1 MTRTLSD
8 DMREER
14 EDLKE
19 AAEQTLNIIVD
30 MDLEG
35 RIKWV
40 SPSWKQV
47 VGSSPES
54 VEGHMISEILLGNKD
69 VFRESIESMKQDD
82 SRSRFI
88 RFAVQ
93 MGSDSV
99 LKFAPEPS
107 PVAKETS
114 ATDAEGVDDSHPE
127 DEQNRNVLNMEGQ
140 GIMVYDRTDDEA
152 GHVSQSER
160 LSCWIT
166 DSFPITDYVDAATL
180 DRAKRSHNRSAAP
193 ARRVFGG
200 WSRGIGK
207 LPDRTSGRSSNRTRP
222 CQTSCADTRSLS
234 HL

>member
-1 MTRTLSD
+1 MANNASPKPQFLAPPAVTALRQEARNIDPKMVRTLSD

-35 RIKWV
+35 RIIWV

-47 VGSSPES
+47 VGSSPAS

-69 VFRESIESMKQDD
+69 VFRDAIESMRQDD

-93 MGSDSV
+93 MGPDSV
-99 LKFAPEPS
+99 LKYSPEPS
-107 PVAKETS
+107 PEAIQNETG
-114 ATDAEGVDDSHPE
+114 DQKVENDVENLQEEH
-127 DEQNRNVLNMEGQ
+127 NHNVLNMEGQ

-152 GHVSQSER
+152 GHVSSLTTRFLTQ
-160 LSCWIT
+160 
-166 DSFPITDYVDAATL
+166 
-180 DRAKRSHNRSAAP
+180 
-193 ARRVFGG
+193 
-200 WSRGIGK
+200 
-207 LPDRTSGRSSNRTRP
+207 LPYMHI
-222 CQTSCADTRSLS
+222 C
-234 HL
+234 H

>member
-1 MTRTLSD
+1 MASNASPNPQFLAPPAVTALRQEARNIDPKMVRSLSD

-47 VGSSPES
+47 VGSSPKS
-54 VEGHMISEILLGNKD
+54 IEGRMISDILLGNRD
-69 VFRESIESMKQDD
+69 VFRDAIDSMRQDD

-93 MGSDSV
+93 MGPDSV
-99 LKFAPEPS
+99 LKYSPEPS
-107 PVAKETS
+107 PAATKDETGGG
-114 ATDAEGVDDSHPE
+114 EEVDDARQQEEH
-127 DEQNRNVLNMEGQ
+127 QQKVLNMEGQ

-152 GHVSQSER
+152 GHVRFQ
-160 LSCWIT
+160 
-166 DSFPITDYVDAATL
+166 PIPP
-180 DRAKRSHNRSAAP
+180 R
-193 ARRVFGG
+193 
-200 WSRGIGK
+200 
-207 LPDRTSGRSSNRTRP
+207 
-222 CQTSCADTRSLS
+222 QTNCVLC
-234 HL
+234 

>member
-1 MTRTLSD
+1 MVRTLSD

-47 VGSSPES
+47 VGSSPAS
-54 VEGHMISEILLGNKD
+54 VEGHLISEILLGNKD
-69 VFRESIESMKQDD
+69 VFCDAIESMRQDD

-93 MGSDSV
+93 MGPDSV
-99 LKFAPEPS
+99 LKYSPEPS
-107 PVAKETS
+107 PE
-114 ATDAEGVDDSHPE
+114 ATQIGTGCENINDDAENPQ
-127 DEQNRNVLNMEGQ
+127 DEHNHNVLNMEGQ

-152 GHVSQSER
+152 GHVSS
-160 LSCWIT
+160 LTALFLI
-166 DSFPITDYVDAATL
+166 P
-180 DRAKRSHNRSAAP
+180 
-193 ARRVFGG
+193 
-200 WSRGIGK
+200 
-207 LPDRTSGRSSNRTRP
+207 LPYMP
-222 CQTSCADTRSLS
+222 LI
-234 HL
+234 L

>member
-1 MTRTLSD
+1 MANDSPKPQFLAPPAVTALRQEARNIDPKMIRTLSD

-69 VFRESIESMKQDD
+69 VFCDAIESMRQDD

-93 MGSDSV
+93 MGPDSV
-99 LKFAPEPS
+99 LKYSPEPS
-107 PVAKETS
+107 PEATQTETGDKN
-114 ATDAEGVDDSHPE
+114 ANVEVENPQEEHGH
-127 DEQNRNVLNMEGQ
+127 NVLNMEGQ

-152 GHVSQSER
+152 GHVG
-160 LSCWIT
+160 
-166 DSFPITDYVDAATL
+166 FPAPLEMLYLLTL
-180 DRAKRSHNRSAAP
+180 
-193 ARRVFGG
+193 
-200 WSRGIGK
+200 
-207 LPDRTSGRSSNRTRP
+207 
-222 CQTSCADTRSLS
+222 
-234 HL
+234 